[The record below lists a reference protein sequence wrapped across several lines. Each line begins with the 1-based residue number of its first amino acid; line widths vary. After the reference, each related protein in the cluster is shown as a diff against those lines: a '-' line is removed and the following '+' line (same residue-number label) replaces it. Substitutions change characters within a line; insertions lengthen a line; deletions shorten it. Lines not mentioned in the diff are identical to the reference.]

1 MIKKEEVYKIGLF
14 NKPHGIHGE
23 LQFTFTDDIFDRVDC
38 DYLVCLLDGIFV
50 PFFMEEYRFRS
61 DSTALVK
68 LEGVDTAERARMFT
82 NVEVYFPV
90 KHAEEAGEGELS
102 WEFFVGFRME
112 DVHHGMLGEVVDVDT
127 ATVNTLFIVEREG
140 EELLVPAQ
148 EEFIRAG
155 CWWSG
160 ARPGATTGGP
170 GWRFKTFVKVKY
182 ISLVNLIAGR
192 EVVTELLMQ
201 KLNEKNLL
209 RELSLIIS
217 EGEKRDQML
226 AGYDEVNE
234 KLGDAGASER
244 FARMMID
251 ELSRFRG

>member
-140 EELLVPAQ
+140 EELLVPAGRIYPGDRPAT
-148 EEFIRAG
+148 ETHHSGTSRRFVEFGR
-155 CWWSG
+155 
-160 ARPGATTGGP
+160 TGG
-170 GWRFKTFVKVKY
+170 GRISNQNKVKV
-182 ISLVNLIAGR
+182 L
-192 EVVTELLMQ
+192 
-201 KLNEKNLL
+201 
-209 RELSLIIS
+209 
-217 EGEKRDQML
+217 KRNRL
-226 AGYDEVNE
+226 
-234 KLGDAGASER
+234 
-244 FARMMID
+244 
-251 ELSRFRG
+251 